1 MTETPL
7 KPVELKACPWCQ
19 KPMAITGGCNPI
31 GRCDTENCWMHER
44 KMAVAVDSPF
54 MVEQWNTRTVDTEL
68 LEALKA
74 VRSYGCPVCSGDCG
88 SANPPVIYCPMQAI
102 DTAITKAE
110 AGS

>member
-1 MTETPL
+1 MGMYTELVLSCPFCGADLRNGNPL
-7 KPVELKACPWCQ
+7 LPYLYSHPGEPHDGACLLSGNLFSSIDLL
-19 KPMAITGGCNPI
+19 A
-31 GRCDTENCWMHER
+31 
-44 KMAVAVDSPF
+44 
-54 MVEQWNTRTVDTEL
+54 WNQRTVDTEL

-88 SANPPVIYCPMQAI
+88 SANPPMIYCPMQAI